1 MVEVVDGMSVSCADV
16 EYYAVCVWGDELL
29 FGDPCVSVDAVT
41 EELPYM
47 GHEDVGEFMWL
58 EE

>member
-1 MVEVVDGMSVSCADV
+1 MVEVVDGMPVSCADV
-16 EYYAVCVWGDELL
+16 EYYAVGVWGDELL
-29 FGDPCVSVDAVT
+29 FGGSCVSVDTVT

-47 GHEDVGEFMWL
+47 EHEDVGEFMWL